1 MVAFFNAK
9 EEGFAEWKKNK
20 KSLVMPEHQRENKTK
35 TADYSLEGD
44 GSFWLLKG
52 DFSNN
57 NSKYFEILDKEI
69 KRKVSGDYNLGIYLT
84 KYQKKEHKQYIHMVV
99 YEVGGYGKESRN
111 IILEEKIEMKF
122 WIYT

>member
-1 MVAFFNAK
+1 MFF
-9 EEGFAEWKKNK
+9 
-20 KSLVMPEHQRENKTK
+20 
-35 TADYSLEGD
+35 GD
-44 GSFWLLKG
+44 RSEI
-52 DFSNN
+52 N

-69 KRKVSGDYNLGIYLT
+69 MRKVIMRKVSGGYNLGIYLT

-111 IILEEKIEMKF
+111 IILEEKIEMKS